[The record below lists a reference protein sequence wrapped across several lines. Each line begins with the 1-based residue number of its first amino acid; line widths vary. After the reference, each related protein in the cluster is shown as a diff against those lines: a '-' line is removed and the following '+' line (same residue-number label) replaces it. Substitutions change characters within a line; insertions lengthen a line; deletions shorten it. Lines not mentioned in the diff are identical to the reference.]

1 MRQKEQKFV
10 NFWYESNKFFL
21 PVREMIG
28 ARMLLE
34 PYLAVRNS
42 FFTGYRERSL
52 DSGFKK
58 EFENI
63 NDYFK
68 PLVDNHLGIFSKIFQ
83 DGTETEQIAFELSSH
98 GLLFDNILGNNDQ
111 PRRRRQGNKVHTR
124 NDYMRGYFIWH
135 AFVRLIGLLFDRD
148 ATVDTTKSWMQ
159 TNRHIGL
166 AAGYLGALIKD
177 GNEVEQTNDPCYSK
191 PTDFASLKK
200 LKTWWSHLSFQTIDE
215 KPVKP

>member
-21 PVREMIG
+21 PIREMIR
-28 ARMLLE
+28 ARILLE
-34 PYLAVRNS
+34 PYLTVRNS
-42 FFTGYRERSL
+42 FFTNYRERSL

-68 PLVDNHLGIFSKIFQ
+68 PSIDNHLGIFSKIFQ
-83 DGTETEQIAFELSSH
+83 DGTETEQIAFELSNQ

-111 PRRRRQGNKVHTR
+111 PRRRRRRKGNKVHTR
-124 NDYMRGYFIWH
+124 NDYMRWYFIGR
-135 AFVRLIGLLFDRD
+135 AFVRLIVLLFDRGG
-148 ATVDTTKSWMQ
+148 TVDTTKSWMQ
-159 TNRHIGL
+159 TNRHLGL

-177 GNEVEQTNDPCYSK
+177 GNELEQTNDPSYSK
-191 PTDFASLKK
+191 PRDFASLKK
-200 LKTWWSHLSFQTIDE
+200 LKPGGRILAFKQ
-215 KPVKP
+215 